1 LTLSAFDGFGK
12 EPAVREI
19 EEARKNNPNMS
30 EQEIR
35 QNYDTYFLSV
45 NIHAKFLDSK
55 LVYLAVSKSETT

>member
-1 LTLSAFDGFGK
+1 
-12 EPAVREI
+12 
-19 EEARKNNPNMS
+19 MS